1 MRHAKKRLQL
11 GRFTSWHD
19 ATIKSLAKN
28 VILCQSIKTT
38 LHRAKA
44 SRQMIE
50 HLITL
55 GKKNT
60 LFGRRQAQK
69 ILGEHKVVNLLFNE
83 IAPRFS
89 NRSSGFTRIIS
100 MGKRRGDDAEMVIFE
115 LTEIKKKE
123 VKPVKHAKEAKPQG
137 DGLPSVRQSH
147 KPQPAQDAGK
157 QAEEKAAEEN
167 KQESKAAI
175 KDKLAKAQK
184 PQKKFLGG
192 IRSIFKKKSDS
203 L

>member
-11 GRFTSWHD
+11 NRFTSWHD
-19 ATIKSLAKN
+19 ATINSLARSI
-28 VILCQSIKTT
+28 ILNQSIKTT

-50 HLITL
+50 KLITL
-55 GKKNT
+55 AKTNT
-60 LFGRRQAQK
+60 LFSRRQAQK
-69 ILGEHKVVNLLFNE
+69 VLGEHKLVNLLFNE
-83 IAPRFS
+83 IGPRFS
-89 NRSSGFTRIIS
+89 KRSGGFTRIIG
-100 MGKRRGDDAEMVIFE
+100 MGKRRGDNAEMVIFE

-123 VKPVKHAKEAKPQG
+123 AKPVKQAKEAKEA
-137 DGLPSVRQSH
+137 
-147 KPQPAQDAGK
+147 PAQEVGQK
-157 QAEEKAAEEN
+157 EEE

-175 KDKLAKAQK
+175 KEKPAKDKK
-184 PQKKFLGG
+184 PQTKFLSG